1 MITVQ
6 QAIELI
12 IQELR
17 SAQNQHPLFPTDPIH
32 AVGIMAEEA
41 GEATQAA
48 HDFTYGG
55 KHAEKLQKEI
65 IQTGR
70 SWPCGHPGQPGQYVK
85 ELFCMWSSLR
95 GIEALTPLGNLPEV
109 QSFPGSGP
117 QCGH

>member
-65 IQTGR
+65 IQTGAMAVR
-70 SWPCGHPGQPGQYVK
+70 SSRSTRPIRQRAVLHVVI
-85 ELFCMWSSLR
+85 SSR
-95 GIEALTPLGNLPEV
+95 D
-109 QSFPGSGP
+109 
-117 QCGH
+117 

>member
-32 AVGIMAEEA
+32 AVAIMAEEA

-65 IQTGR
+65 IQTGAMAIR
-70 SWPCGHPGQPGQYVK
+70 
-85 ELFCMWSSLR
+85 
-95 GIEALTPLGNLPEV
+95 NLINFHHFKANK
-109 QSFPGSGP
+109 SP
-117 QCGH
+117 QVEG